1 MWCVPQLDDEY
12 AERMEDV
19 LDSYERAYDPQQP
32 VVCLDER
39 AVQLHGEKR
48 PGSPA
53 KPGKPARFDYE
64 YARRGTANIFCA
76 VEPLAGKHL
85 ARVTKS
91 RSGAELV
98 QMLALLARAYPR
110 ARTIHLVMDN
120 LNTHSLAT
128 VIKHYGERRGRA
140 LWSRFTVHYTPK
152 HGSWLNQAEIEIGIL
167 NRQCMG
173 RRRFDSLE
181 ALDHHVREWS
191 RRVNREKLRFRWR
204 FTTTKARA
212 VFRYSWET
220 AQNQAA

>member
-1 MWCVPQLDDEY
+1 
-12 AERMEDV
+12 MEDV
-19 LDSYERAYDPQQP
+19 LDLYERPHDPREP

-48 PGSPA
+48 PASPA

-64 YARRGTANIFCA
+64 YVRRGTANIFCA

-85 ARVTKS
+85 MRVTK
-91 RSGAELV
+91 RRHGAELV
-98 QMLALLARAYPR
+98 QMLTLLTRAYPH

-120 LNTHSLAT
+120 LNTHSLTT
-128 VIKHYGERRGRA
+128 VVKHCGERQGRA

-152 HGSWLNQAEIEIGIL
+152 HGSWLNQAEIEISVL

-181 ALDHHVREWS
+181 ALAPHVLQWS
-191 RRVNREKLRFRWR
+191 YRVNRERLRFRWR
-204 FTTTKARA
+204 FTTMKARA
-212 VFRYSWET
+212 VFRYSWDA
-220 AQNQAA
+220 AQDQAA